1 VPRFTEFDFGVSWVM
16 GFFHQDGTHYG
27 DTAAEIVT
35 NHLAGES
42 DEAALAV
49 RRDARTLGNLP
60 SETLEVLW
68 NAGAEYL
75 PSFETRIGSG
85 AQWTRTIVGLCDARL
100 STEAST
106 GAGPRPLTGADTED
120 GTACLDAVVAEIE
133 EARFLP
139 AEVRAALVDCARRCT
154 PDLAFRVLLRAM
166 GCAAPDASLSPD
178 QYERLEAVGS
188 ALQYGEFVVDNV
200 RFLVEEP

>member
-1 VPRFTEFDFGVSWVM
+1 M
-16 GFFHQDGTHYG
+16 
-27 DTAAEIVT
+27 
-35 NHLAGES
+35 
-42 DEAALAV
+42 
-49 RRDARTLGNLP
+49 RRDARTLGSLP

-75 PSFETRIGSG
+75 PSFETRLGSG
-85 AQWTRTIVGLCDARL
+85 AEWTRTVVGLCDARL
-100 STEAST
+100 SVEAYV
-106 GAGPRPLTGADTED
+106 RPLSGADTED

-133 EARFLP
+133 AARFLT

-154 PDLAFRVLLRAM
+154 SDLAFRVLLRAM
-166 GCAAPDASLSPD
+166 GCAAPSASLSPGR
-178 QYERLEAVGS
+178 YARLEAVGS

>member
-1 VPRFTEFDFGVSWVM
+1 MPRFTEFEFGVSWVM
-16 GFFHQDGTHYG
+16 GFFHQDWTHDG
-27 DTAAEIVT
+27 DTAAEVVA
-35 NHLAGES
+35 NHLAGWS

-75 PSFETRIGSG
+75 PSFETRLGSG
-85 AQWTRTIVGLCDARL
+85 AEWTRTVVGLCDARL
-100 STEAST
+100 STET
-106 GAGPRPLTGADTED
+106 GVHPLAGADTED

-133 EARFLP
+133 ETRFL
-139 AEVRAALVDCARRCT
+139 ADEVRAALVDCARRCT
-154 PDLAFRVLLRAM
+154 PELAFRVLLRAM
-166 GCAAPDASLSPD
+166 LRATRGASLSPD
-178 QYERLEAVGS
+178 RYGRLEAVGT

-200 RFLVEEP
+200 RFLVKEP

>member
-1 VPRFTEFDFGVSWVM
+1 MPRFTEFDFGVSWVM

-27 DTAAEIVT
+27 DTAAEIVA
-35 NHLAGES
+35 NHLAGEG

-75 PSFETRIGSG
+75 PSFETRLGSG
-85 AQWTRTIVGLCDARL
+85 AEWTRTVVGLCNARL
-100 STEAST
+100 STEP
-106 GAGPRPLTGADTED
+106 GVRPLSGADTED
-120 GTACLDAVVAEIE
+120 GTACLDAVVGEIE
-133 EARFLP
+133 EARFLA
-139 AEVRAALVDCARRCT
+139 AEVRAALVACARRCT

-178 QYERLEAVGS
+178 RYARLKAVGS

>member
-1 VPRFTEFDFGVSWVM
+1 MPRFTEFDFGVSWVM

-27 DTAAEIVT
+27 DTAAEIVA
-35 NHLAGES
+35 NHLTGWS
-42 DEAALAV
+42 GEAALAV
-49 RRDARTLGNLP
+49 RRDVLPLGNLP

-75 PSFETRIGSG
+75 PSFGARLGSG
-85 AQWTRTIVGLCDARL
+85 AEWTRSIVGLCDARL
-100 STEAST
+100 SAEA
-106 GAGPRPLTGADTED
+106 GVRPLSGADTED

-133 EARFLP
+133 EARFLA

-166 GCAAPDASLSPD
+166 VRAAPKASLSPD
-178 QYERLEAVGS
+178 RYGRLKAVGS